1 MDSTT
6 RNRFRKSAL
15 ASGLLTVEQ
24 FEEAEMALR
33 ADGADAENGDLLIAK
48 LIEQGRIN
56 TFQAEQFKVGQ
67 THFNLGPYQV
77 IDSLG
82 QGGMGQVFKAEHT
95 LMGRV
100 VAIKVLPKHKSTPE
114 AIASFTRE
122 MRAQAQLDH
131 QNLVRAF
138 DAGRD
143 RNVYYLATEYVP
155 GTDLR
160 KFVRTR
166 TRLSMQEAATIIS
179 QAAEGLAHA
188 HSRGMIHRDVKPG
201 NLLVTPSGHTKVSDL
216 GLAGFAGN
224 EDDDDPRAGK
234 VVGTADYLS
243 PEQIRA
249 PRSVTPAAD
258 IYALGCTLYYAVT
271 GKVPFPGGTSKEK
284 ALRHLEEPPLNP
296 QRINPELS
304 DEFVEVLSDVMEK
317 DPKQRI
323 QTCAE
328 VVRRLARWAGDAVET
343 TAEEVSASLGAGGV
357 LARPAIR
364 SQESDTRSGFFD
376 DLDSN
381 PDTPSQISAGGS
393 SGNQDTLDDLAG
405 LPQPKPDPAPPIV
418 TLLAFGAPLLAA
430 ALLLLSLVLKLVR

>member
-1 MDSTT
+1 
-6 RNRFRKSAL
+6 
-15 ASGLLTVEQ
+15 
-24 FEEAEMALR
+24 
-33 ADGADAENGDLLIAK
+33 
-48 LIEQGRIN
+48 
-56 TFQAEQFKVGQ
+56 
-67 THFNLGPYQV
+67 
-77 IDSLG
+77 
-82 QGGMGQVFKAEHT
+82 
-95 LMGRV
+95 
-100 VAIKVLPKHKSTPE
+100 
-114 AIASFTRE
+114 

-131 QNLVRAF
+131 ENLVRAF

-249 PRSVTPAAD
+249 PRSVTPTSD
-258 IYALGCTLYYAVT
+258 IYSLGCTLYYAVT

-296 QRINPELS
+296 QRINPELT
-304 DEFVEVLSDVMEK
+304 DEFVEVLSEMMEK
-317 DPKQRI
+317 DPKKRV

-328 VVRRLARWAGDAVET
+328 VVRRLAPWARDAVQT
-343 TAEEVSASLGAGGV
+343 TADEAGSLLGV
-357 LARPAIR
+357 PGPIARPAIQ
-364 SQESDTRSGFFD
+364 SQMSDTRSGFFD
-376 DLDSN
+376 DFGSS
-381 PDTPSQISAGGS
+381 DTPSQISSG
-393 SGNQDTLDDLAG
+393 SGNQDTIDDLVSPLHAG
-405 LPQPKPDPAPPIV
+405 EPAPPVIS
-418 TLLAFGAPLLAA
+418 LLAFGVPLLAA
-430 ALLLLSLVLKLVR
+430 GLLLVSLLLELAR